1 MDKLY
6 TFAEVKAVSDEGT
19 GEFEAILSAPTLD
32 RDGEIIDPGAF
43 EPLPKSIPVHVDHR
57 FETEAVVGRAEPFY
71 DGDMLKVRG
80 KFTNTA
86 RGQEVRTL
94 VADGFVDS
102 MSVGFMAAER
112 DSKDGATHVTRA
124 ELIEAS
130 FVSIPANR
138 DALVLS
144 AKEYD
149 EKVGRRNSERDLQNL
164 QAIHDTTV
172 QLGAA
177 CDGKS
182 YSAAGGTTTV
192 NNITVTNPSGQDAEE
207 SIQRDMKQVVD
218 EGEPHT
224 ADTDQEDV
232 ETSDPDDGSE
242 SKSEA
247 DPEQTGASPDDKSGD
262 APVDAPADADDDNEI
277 RARVAALTAEAYSA

>member
-1 MDKLY
+1 MNKSYLE
-6 TFAEVKAVSDEGT
+6 AEVKAVSDDGS

-80 KFTNTA
+80 KFTSTA
-86 RGQEVRTL
+86 RGQEVRSL

-112 DSKDGATHVTRA
+112 DQKDGATHVTRA

-138 DALVLS
+138 DALVLT

-149 EKVGRRNSERDLQNL
+149 AKVGRHSFDVGNLQN
-164 QAIHDTTV
+164 AHDATV
-172 QLGAA
+172 QLGAS

-182 YSAAGGTTTV
+182 HNHITI
-192 NNITVTNPSGQDAEE
+192 NNPTGVSVEDA
-207 SIQRDMKQVVD
+207 IQRELNDD
-218 EGEPHT
+218 L
-224 ADTDQEDV
+224 
-232 ETSDPDDGSE
+232 ETSDPDEGSE

-262 APVDAPADADDDNEI
+262 APVDAPADADDDIEL
-277 RARVAALTAEAYSA
+277 RARIAALTAQAHSA